1 MQADFLK
8 FLWFVWTRVLSLP
21 VPTRV
26 QLDVGRF
33 LATGPRRRFI
43 QAFRGVGKSFLTCAY
58 VVWRLWK
65 DPNLKVVIVSANETL
80 ANECATLIKQ
90 IIDHPAGDGLWDE
103 LRPKPGQRT
112 STLAFDVGPAV
123 PDKSPSVKVVG
134 IFGQLTG
141 SRADIVIS
149 DDVEVPKNAETEGM
163 REKLEARTKEYAA
176 ILKPDGE
183 IIYLGTP
190 QTQESIYRKLAEK
203 GYAIRIWPARYPTPE
218 RLAAYHGHLA
228 PLLAEEIEKDP
239 TLCTPRGTNCGGRP
253 TDTQRFTELDLLE
266 RETEYGPAGFL
277 LQFQLDTSLSDGD
290 KYPLKT
296 RDLIVTSVNPKIAPV
311 RLAWASSPELVLK
324 DFANVGFD
332 GDRLFRPMYVSPEF
346 TEFTGSVMHIDPSGR
361 GKDET
366 GYVVTKFLNGM
377 VYVRRWGGF
386 QDGFADETL
395 EALAVIAA
403 EEEVNLIIAED
414 NFGDGMFRRLFE
426 PVLVRKRPCALEG
439 IKSSGQKEL
448 RMLSAIEPVLRQHR
462 LVMDEDVV
470 RKDLAHPDPVK
481 RGLYQLTH
489 LTSQRGALKH
499 DDRLDVLAL
508 ALAYWADYLNADVLK
523 AEEEFRRKA
532 DAEFEKEFFAGTF
545 VGQTLSRPRGGLT
558 RGLGRSLK
566 RTRR

>member
-1 MQADFLK
+1 
-8 FLWFVWTRVLSLP
+8 VLALP
-21 VPTRV
+21 NPTRI
-26 QLDVGRF
+26 QLDVARF

-58 VVWRLWK
+58 VVWRLWN

-80 ANECATLIKQ
+80 ATECATLIKQ

-103 LRPKPGQRT
+103 LRSKPGQRT
-112 STLAFDVGPAV
+112 STLAFDVGAAV

-141 SRADIVIS
+141 SRADLLIS

-176 ILKPDGE
+176 ILKPGGD
-183 IIYLGTP
+183 IIWLGTP

-203 GYAIRIWPARYPTPE
+203 GYAIRIWTARYPTPE
-218 RLAAYHGHLA
+218 RLPFYREHLA
-228 PLLAEEIEKDP
+228 PILLADIEADP
-239 TLCTPRGTNCGGRP
+239 SVCAPRGTNTGGRP
-253 TDTQRFTELDLLE
+253 TDTQRFSDLDLIE

-296 RDLIVTSVNPKIAPV
+296 RDLIVTSVNPKIGPV
-311 RLAWASSPELVLK
+311 RIAWASSTELVLK

-332 GDRLFRPMYVSPEF
+332 GDRLFKPMYVSPEF
-346 TEFTGSVMHIDPSGR
+346 TDFTGSVMHIDPSGR

-377 VYVRRWGGF
+377 VFVRRWGGF

-395 EALAVIAA
+395 AALATIAA
-403 EEEVNLIIAED
+403 EEEVNLIVAED

-426 PVLVRKRPCALEG
+426 PVLARKRPCALEG
-439 IKSSGQKEL
+439 IKSTGQKEA
-448 RMLSAIEPVLRQHR
+448 RMLSALEPVMRQHR
-462 LVMDEDVV
+462 LVIDEDVV

-489 LTSQRGALKH
+489 LTAQRGSLKH
-499 DDRLDVLAL
+499 DDRLDVLAM
-508 ALAYWADYLNADVLK
+508 ALAYWGDRLNADVLK
-523 AEEEFRRKA
+523 AEDDYRRKA
-532 DAEFEKEFFAGTF
+532 DEAFEREFFKGTII
-545 VGQTLSRPRGGLT
+545 GATLSQPKGSQRRGV
-558 RGLGRSLK
+558 GRAVRSA
-566 RTRR
+566 RR